1 MSDPV
6 ESHAT
11 WHGRNQSD
19 TYIRLFV
26 VLIMLA
32 SLVVV
37 LMTFRSHFLMGG
49 HPWNTA
55 DWLINAD
62 NVHVRRG
69 LFGSVL
75 LRISDTLHLS
85 PLVIAILLQCGLAIL
100 ITAGALRAI
109 LASSAPGLTAVL
121 LLSPG
126 FCLLFWAGDPH
137 GTARK
142 EMITFAAMALLLFT
156 NGKEKHDRTIVIA
169 AGLLFA
175 FGVSGH
181 IANAMMTP
189 MFLFMAWVALGR
201 TGTPW
206 IVAAVLLCI
215 WAAFNTWY
223 PIRYSGIDSAMEVC
237 RPLMERGLDENFC
250 SRAIRVTADHAESA
264 LVFVAEYAYG
274 RGLGAWH
281 LLIYPGLLLPI
292 LYLLSRT
299 NGARALLWPM
309 VLSVL
314 PLLPLYTVGLD
325 WGRQTVMHITPIL
338 LLVALMLLR
347 GRIHQTKQI
356 PLKVSLVLLVLGVI
370 WSPKHVFGLDWGM
383 PASMIMDL
391 F

>member
-1 MSDPV
+1 MSDPI
-6 ESHAT
+6 ESNNA
-11 WHGRNQSD
+11 WHGPNRSD
-19 TYIRLFV
+19 SYIRLFV

-32 SLVVV
+32 SLAAV
-37 LMTFRSHFLMGG
+37 LVTFRSHFLMGG

-55 DWLINAD
+55 DWLINAE

-69 LFGSVL
+69 LFGSAL
-75 LRISDTLHLS
+75 LRIADTLHLS
-85 PLVIAILLQCGLAIL
+85 PLLVAIWLQCGLAIL
-100 ITAGALRAI
+100 IASGAIRAV
-109 LASSAPGLTAVL
+109 LVSPSPGLTAVL

-142 EMITFAAMALLLFT
+142 EMITYASMALLLFT
-156 NGKEKHDRTIVIA
+156 SGEEKRDRIIVA
-169 AGLLFA
+169 TAGLLFA

-189 MFLFMAWVALGR
+189 MFLFMAWVAFGR
-201 TGTPW
+201 AGTPW
-206 IVAAVLLCI
+206 IIMAAVLCA

-223 PIRYSGIDSAMEVC
+223 PIRFSGIDSAMDVC
-237 RPLMERGLDENFC
+237 RPLLERGLDESFC
-250 SRAIRVTADHAESA
+250 RYAIRVTAEHAGSA
-264 LVFVAEYAYG
+264 VLFVAEYAYG

-281 LLIYPGLLLPI
+281 LIIYPGLLLPI
-292 LYLLSRT
+292 IYLVRRT

-309 VLSVL
+309 TLSVL
-314 PLLPLYTVGLD
+314 PLLPLYSVGLD

-338 LLVALMLLR
+338 LLMALMLLR
-347 GRIHQTKQI
+347 GRIRQTKQI
-356 PLKVSLVLLVLGVI
+356 PLKASLLLLVLGVI

-383 PASMIMDL
+383 PVATIMDL